1 MCRNARRRLARAFS
15 CGDPDRLGAAQITG
29 FVATSAFLTLEA
41 LGAGIARHLC
51 VDLGIAKVTVRVG
64 ERRLLAHLSESH
76 LTHRCAEKPDALRK
90 KGAEYAAVEL
100 TRSRAN
106 FAPQPGVSTTSSG
119 GSVAGSRDENGDR
132 VVFIALGS
140 NLGNRAQNIEAALRE
155 LESSCACRIVDTGM
169 LYDTPPAYVLDQVRA
184 FPGAGWPSA

>member
-1 MCRNARRRLARAFS
+1 MLSLAA
-15 CGDPDRLGAAQITG
+15 CGDPDRPGAAQITG

-155 LESSCACRIVDTGM
+155 LESSCACRIADTGM